1 MKYFFMM
8 IRIIPLI
15 CIISLAAITTNN
27 RVCIHDMPP
36 APVVELGAE
45 QGVSAAIMVQTGS
58 VVYVAG
64 GCNFP
69 DLPAVKGG
77 SKRYYS
83 HILKWDGRKW
93 LHAGYLR
100 QPIAYGVA
108 VPVKDGFICIGG
120 QNLSGSQTAVDL
132 YHLNQGSSPVV
143 SPLPSLPQPIDNMA
157 GIKVGEQIFI
167 VGGIEA
173 GHPSNSLYTLDIKQL
188 EKGWQLRSR
197 FPGSPRV
204 QPVLTFSRNEGKL
217 QLYMWG
223 GFAAGSESTPASV
236 SVDGLCYDIESDR
249 WTSLPPP
256 HDKRGNSVSLG
267 GGTATMWND
276 SLIVFTGGVNRSV
289 FIKALRR
296 EASFRGEK
304 AITLRR
310 QYLSHQPEWY
320 RFNTKLLLYD
330 AKNNYWQEIFDA
342 PELARAGAAAVR
354 YGDELLIFQGEIKPG
369 VRSVKSYR
377 VQLSSLL
384 LSNLSID

>member
-1 MKYFFMM
+1 M
-8 IRIIPLI
+8 
-15 CIISLAAITTNN
+15 TTDD
-27 RVCIHDMPP
+27 RVCIHEMPQV
-36 APVVELGAE
+36 PVLELGTE
-45 QGVSAAIMVQTGS
+45 QGVSAAVMVQTGS

-69 DLPAVKGG
+69 NLPAVKGG

-83 HILKWDGRKW
+83 HILEWDGCKW
-93 LHAGYLR
+93 LRAGNLR
-100 QPIAYGVA
+100 QPLAYGVA

-120 QNLSGSQTAVDL
+120 QNFSGSQTAVDL
-132 YHLNQGSSPVV
+132 YILKQGSSPVV
-143 SPLPSLPQPIDNMA
+143 SSLPSLPQPIDNMA

-167 VGGIEA
+167 AGGIKA

-188 EKGWQLRSR
+188 EKGWQLRSE
-197 FPGSPRV
+197 FPGPPRV
-204 QPVLTFSRNEGKL
+204 QPVLTFSGNEGKL
-217 QLYMWG
+217 KLFIWG

-236 SVDGLCYDIESDR
+236 SMDGLSYDVESDR

-256 HDKRGNSVSLG
+256 LDKRGNPVSLG
-267 GGTATMWND
+267 GGTGTVWND
-276 SLIVFTGGVNRSV
+276 SLMLFTGGVNRHV
-289 FIKALRR
+289 FLNALQR
-296 EASFRGEK
+296 EASFNGKK
-304 AITLRR
+304 AISLRR

-330 AKNNYWQEIFDA
+330 AKNNCWQEIFDA

-377 VQLSSLL
+377 VQLSPYLL
-384 LSNLSID
+384 RNHSIY